1 MNALANHTGGFLYI
15 GTVGVIPEILE
26 ADGGL
31 TKMEQARRSLVN
43 LVAMLVGIGLM
54 FVISWTE

>member
-1 MNALANHTGGFLYI
+1 MYI

-26 ADGGL
+26 ADGDL
-31 TKMEQARRSLVN
+31 TKFEQVKRSLLN
-43 LVAMLVGIGLM
+43 LLAMLVGIGLM